1 MDTTAVESKHLL
13 HSGYFHPVLRR
24 WQSPNVDI
32 TPESLMYPIF
42 VLDEPDAV
50 TEIKSMPGINRY
62 GVNKLKGLLEPMIAK
77 GLKSVLL
84 FGVANNLQK
93 DKVGSGADCPRNPI
107 VTAVPL
113 LRIWFPDLIIACDV
127 CLCPYTNHG
136 HCGILNDDGT
146 INNTPS
152 IKRIAEVAVAYAK
165 AGAHIVAPSDM
176 MDGRIKAI
184 KVALANAGLSNKV
197 AVLSYAVKFASG
209 FYGPFRDASKSAPQ
223 FGDRQCYQ
231 LPSGSNGLAARA
243 AARDVEEG
251 ADMLMVK
258 PGLAYLDI
266 VRQTKNAHPEY
277 PIFIYQVS
285 GEYAMLYHGA
295 QNGAINLEAVL
306 KEVLLCMRRAA
317 LDCVWLIVAIANAKE
332 DKKEETGIVIGIDL
346 GTTYSC
352 VGVFKN
358 GRVEIIANDQG
369 NRITPS
375 YVAFTQEGERLI
387 GDAAKNQLTTNPQ
400 NTVFD
405 AKRLIGRDWDD
416 ANVQRDIKFFPFK
429 VIQKNKKPHIEIE
442 TSQGMK
448 VFAPEEISA
457 MVLGKMKEVAEA
469 YLGKNVTHAV
479 VTVPA
484 YFNDAQRQATK
495 DAGTI
500 SGLNVM
506 RIINEPTAAAIAY
519 GLDKKEGEKN
529 VLVFDL
535 GGGTFDVSLL
545 TIDNGVFEVVATNG
559 DTHLGGE
566 DFDQRVM
573 EHFIKLYKKKKGKDI
588 RQDNRAVQK
597 LRREVEKAKRG
608 LSSSHQVRIEIESFF
623 ENEDFSETLT
633 RAKFE
638 ELNIDFF
645 RSTLKP
651 VQRVLEDADMNKK
664 DVDEIVL
671 VGGSTR
677 IPKVQQLVKEFFN
690 GKEPSRG
697 INPDEAVA
705 YGAAVQAGVL
715 SGEQDTDAIVLLDVN
730 PLTMG
735 IETVGGVMTKLIPR
749 NTVIPTKKSQI
760 FSTASDNQHTVTI
773 QVFEGERP
781 MTKDNHL
788 LGKFDLTGI
797 PPAPRGI
804 PQIEVTFEI
813 DANGIL
819 QVSAEDKGTGNRE
832 KIVITN
838 DQNRLTPEDIERMIK
853 DAEKFADEDKKLKKR
868 VEARNELESY
878 AYSVKN
884 QLQDKE
890 KLGSKVSDDDKTK
903 MEEAIDEKIKW
914 LENNQDAEPEDY
926 QEQKKEL
933 ENIVQPIITK
943 LYAGQAPPPTGGEGG
958 EEEEDLKDEL

>member
-1 MDTTAVESKHLL
+1 MNPLFLSPEHILQG
-13 HSGYFHPVLRR
+13 GYFNATLRKLQEPNTSIEPHNIMYPVFLLENDEGM
-24 WQSPNVDI
+24 QTVSSMPNVFR
-32 TPESLMYPIF
+32 Y
-42 VLDEPDAV
+42 
-50 TEIKSMPGINRY
+50 GINKLMPALTEL
-62 GVNKLKGLLEPMIAK
+62 VNN
-77 GLKSVLL
+77 GLKSILI
-84 FGVANNLQK
+84 FGIVETLPKDAIGSSADSVNNPVVKALSK
-93 DKVGSGADCPRNPI
+93 IKA
-107 VTAVPL
+107 A
-113 LRIWFPDLIIACDV
+113 FPDLTIACDV
-127 CLCPYTNHG
+127 CLCPYTSHG
-136 HCGILNDDGT
+136 HCGVLTEKGAIDHAA
-146 INNTPS
+146 S
-152 IKRIAEVAVAYAK
+152 VKRIAEVALAYAK
-165 AGAHIVAPSDM
+165 AGADIVAPSDM
-176 MDGRIKAI
+176 MDNRIKAI
-184 KVALANAGLSNKV
+184 KDALIANSLQNQVS
-197 AVLSYAVKFASG
+197 VLSYSCKFASSM
-209 FYGPFRDASKSAPQ
+209 YGPFRDTMKSSPMA
-223 FGDRQCYQ
+223 GDRKCYQ
-231 LPSGSNGLAARA
+231 LPPGSAGLAARA
-243 AARDVEEG
+243 AARDVAEG
-251 ADMLMVK
+251 ADFLMVK
-258 PGLAYLDI
+258 PGLPYLDI
-266 VRQTKNAHPEY
+266 VRQTKDKYPNHPL
-277 PIFIYQVS
+277 FIYQVS
-285 GEYAMLYHGA
+285 GEYAMISRSGDENEMESILMET
-295 QNGAINLEAVL
+295 LT
-306 KEVLLCMRRAA
+306 CMRRAA
-317 LDCVWLIVAIANAKE
+317 LACVLAAVCADE
-332 DKKEETGIVIGIDL
+332 KKEKDKDIGTVIGIDL

-352 VGVFKN
+352 VGVYKN

-375 YVAFTQEGERLI
+375 YVAFTAEGERLI
-387 GDAAKNQLTTNPQ
+387 GDAAKNQLTTNPE

-405 AKRLIGRDWDD
+405 AKRLIGREWSDTT
-416 ANVQRDIKFFPFK
+416 VQHDVKFFPFK
-429 VIQKNKKPHIEIE
+429 VVEKNSKPHVSVK
-442 TSQGMK
+442 TAQGDK
-448 VFAPEEISA
+448 IFAPEEVSA
-457 MVLGKMKEVAEA
+457 MVLVKMKETAEA
-469 YLGKNVTHAV
+469 YLGKKVTHAV

-495 DAGTI
+495 DAGVI
-500 SGLNVM
+500 AGLNVM

-588 RQDNRAVQK
+588 RKDNRAVQK
-597 LRREVEKAKRG
+597 LRREVEKAKRA
-608 LSSSHQVRIEIESFF
+608 LSSSHQVKIEIESFF
-623 ENEDFSETLT
+623 EGDDFSETLT

-638 ELNIDFF
+638 ELNMDLF

-651 VQRVLEDADMNKK
+651 VQKVLEDADMNKK

-773 QVFEGERP
+773 QVYEGERP

-853 DAEKFADEDKKLKKR
+853 DAEKFADDDKKLKER
-868 VEARNELESY
+868 VESRNELESY
-878 AYSVKN
+878 AYSIKN

-890 KLGSKVSDDDKTK
+890 KLGAKVSDDDKSK
-903 MEEAIDEKIKW
+903 MEEAIDAAIKW
-914 LENNQDAEPEDY
+914 LEDNQDVDSEEY
-926 QEQKKEL
+926 KKQKKSL
-933 ENIVQPIITK
+933 EDVVQPIIAK
-943 LYAGQAPPPTGGEGG
+943 LYQGQGGVPPQGAGGEDD
-958 EEEEDLKDEL
+958 EFKDEL

>member
-1 MDTTAVESKHLL
+1 MCRSFKFGLVLTLALCAV
-13 HSGYFHPVLRR
+13 F
-24 WQSPNVDI
+24 
-32 TPESLMYPIF
+32 
-42 VLDEPDAV
+42 
-50 TEIKSMPGINRY
+50 
-62 GVNKLKGLLEPMIAK
+62 
-77 GLKSVLL
+77 
-84 FGVANNLQK
+84 
-93 DKVGSGADCPRNPI
+93 
-107 VTAVPL
+107 
-113 LRIWFPDLIIACDV
+113 
-127 CLCPYTNHG
+127 
-136 HCGILNDDGT
+136 
-146 INNTPS
+146 
-152 IKRIAEVAVAYAK
+152 
-165 AGAHIVAPSDM
+165 
-176 MDGRIKAI
+176 
-184 KVALANAGLSNKV
+184 
-197 AVLSYAVKFASG
+197 
-209 FYGPFRDASKSAPQ
+209 
-223 FGDRQCYQ
+223 
-231 LPSGSNGLAARA
+231 
-243 AARDVEEG
+243 
-251 ADMLMVK
+251 
-258 PGLAYLDI
+258 
-266 VRQTKNAHPEY
+266 
-277 PIFIYQVS
+277 
-285 GEYAMLYHGA
+285 
-295 QNGAINLEAVL
+295 
-306 KEVLLCMRRAA
+306 
-317 LDCVWLIVAIANAKE
+317 AKE
-332 DKKEETGIVIGIDL
+332 KSKDEVGTVIGIDL

-375 YVAFTQEGERLI
+375 YVAFTPDGERLI
-387 GDAAKNQLTTNPQ
+387 GDAAKNQLTINPE

-405 AKRLIGRDWDD
+405 AKRLIGREWGDPT
-416 ANVQRDIKFFPFK
+416 VQHDIKFFPFK
-429 VIQKNKKPHIEIE
+429 VLQKNSKPHVEVN
-442 TSQGMK
+442 TAQGPK

-457 MVLGKMKEVAEA
+457 MVLGKMKETAEA
-469 YLGKNVTHAV
+469 YLGKKVTHAV

-500 SGLNVM
+500 SGLIVM

-545 TIDNGVFEVVATNG
+545 TIDNGVFEVVSTNG

-573 EHFIKLYKKKKGKDI
+573 DHFIKLYKKKKGKDI
-588 RQDNRAVQK
+588 RKDNRAVQK
-597 LRREVEKAKRG
+597 LRREVEKAKRA
-608 LSSSHQVRIEIESFF
+608 LSSSHQVRVEIESFF
-623 ENEDFSETLT
+623 EGEDFSETLT

-638 ELNIDFF
+638 ELNMDLF

-651 VQRVLEDADMNKK
+651 VQKVLEDADMNKK
-664 DVDEIVL
+664 DVHEIVL

-730 PLTMG
+730 PLTLG

-781 MTKDNHL
+781 MTKDNHP

-797 PPAPRGI
+797 PPAPRGV

-838 DQNRLTPEDIERMIK
+838 DQNRLTPDDIERMIK
-853 DAEKFADEDKKLKKR
+853 DAEQFADDDKKLKER
-868 VEARNELESY
+868 VESRNELESY
-878 AYSVKN
+878 AYSLKN
-884 QLQDKE
+884 QISDKD
-890 KLGSKVSDDDKTK
+890 KLGAKLSESDKAK
-903 MEEAIDEKIKW
+903 LEEAIDDKIKW
-914 LENNQDAEPEDY
+914 LESNQDADGEAF
-926 QEQKKEL
+926 QKKKKEL
-933 ENIVQPIITK
+933 EEVAQPIIAK
-943 LYAGQAPPPTGGEGG
+943 LYQSTGGMPPPPAGEAGASD
-958 EEEEDLKDEL
+958 EDERDEL